1 MQGNLKTV
9 LRLTTTVAPVKL
21 VLGIRKAI
29 LDKAGVANF
38 TNHLK
43 SCGYEAVDVKNF
55 RYFDKILINEL
66 LNLKF
71 RFLHEN
77 SELNYFTNGAKPM
90 GMSSETTAVRLTIS
104 VGSSGPEE
112 PALAPL
118 VSLIRVSPY

>member
-66 LNLKF
+66 LNLKGG
-71 RFLHEN
+71 LKYVVLEPE
-77 SELNYFTNGAKPM
+77 SLGL
-90 GMSSETTAVRLTIS
+90 RLKTGRHVS
-104 VGSSGPEE
+104 Q
-112 PALAPL
+112 APL
-118 VSLIRVSPY
+118 YN